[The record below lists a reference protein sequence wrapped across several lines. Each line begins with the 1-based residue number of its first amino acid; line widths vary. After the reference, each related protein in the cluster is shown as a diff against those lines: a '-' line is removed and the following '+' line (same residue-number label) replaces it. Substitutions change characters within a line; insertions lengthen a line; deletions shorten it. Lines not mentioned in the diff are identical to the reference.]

1 MPSTPAPRNDI
12 TGAAT
17 KLAGH
22 ETGSQIIQLNVLAKA
37 VAEQPQFPTI
47 DVDGLRDLN
56 KHLATAQQ
64 HAQAW
69 LNGYSGQCWNTLQGL
84 ISFGETFDNLYGSLA
99 AAAKAMG
106 DETEFKPG
114 EIAKLVGALQAL
126 QTLVRQQQDTCQ
138 KTYETLTTY
147 RTQVTQDESTFKTDY
162 DTANRTLG
170 GTSGEIAQLEQK
182 IDAEQSAL
190 SKDLAMIGGGAT
202 MMVVG
207 GLMIAVGAL
216 AEIETGG
223 VSTALIVGGV
233 AVIAGG
239 ATMTGIAGKNY
250 DDTLKALRADQTQLA
265 KDKAEL
271 TLLQHAKG
279 QISGLTGT
287 LDQTTAALAN
297 LVTAWQQLDNGIG
310 AVVADLQN
318 PQDYLASI
326 RKSDP
331 SATPQTVSII
341 VTAELETAQQD
352 WSSAVDIASSL
363 LEKGRNVQYVSTGN
377 EAPTQAA
384 IAAKV
389 GKPQAFARA
398 A

>member
-1 MPSTPAPRNDI
+1 MPSTPPLRNDI
-12 TGAAT
+12 TGSAT
-17 KLAGH
+17 GLAGH

-47 DVDGLRDLN
+47 DIDGLRDLN

-64 HAQAW
+64 HAEAW

-99 AAAKAMG
+99 AAAKAMA
-106 DETEFKPG
+106 DESEFKPG
-114 EIAKLVGALQAL
+114 EISKLIGALQAL

-138 KTYETLTTY
+138 KTYDTLTVY

-162 DTANRTLG
+162 DTANRILG
-170 GTSGEIAQLEQK
+170 GTTGEIAQLEKK

-190 SKDLAMIGGGAT
+190 NKDLAMIGGGAT

-216 AEIETGG
+216 AEIETAG

-250 DDTLKALRADQTQLA
+250 DDTLKALRADQSRLA
-265 KDKAEL
+265 QDKAEL

-310 AVVADLQN
+310 AVVSDLQN

-341 VTAELETAQQD
+341 VSAELETAQQD

-363 LEKGRNVQYVSTGN
+363 LAKGRNVQYISTGS

-384 IAAKV
+384 IAAQI
-389 GKPQAFARA
+389 GKPQVFARA